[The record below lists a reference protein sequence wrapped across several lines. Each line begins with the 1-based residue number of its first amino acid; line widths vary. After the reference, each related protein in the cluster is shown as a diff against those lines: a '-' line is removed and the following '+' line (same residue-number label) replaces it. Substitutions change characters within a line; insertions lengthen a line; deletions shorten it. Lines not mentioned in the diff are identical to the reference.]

1 MFGKRITLFR
11 LLGFEVHIDASWLI
25 LAGLIT
31 WSLAAGLF
39 PSLYKGLSSSTYWWM
54 GIAGAVSLFFSIV
67 FHELCHSLVARRFGL
82 PMKGITLFIFGGV
95 AEMDEE
101 PENAKVEFLM
111 AVAGPASSIFLGFVF
126 LALSELGTAVGW
138 PVPVS
143 GILAYLMLVNF
154 LLAGF
159 NLLPAFPLDGGRVL
173 RSALWKWKDDLRW
186 ATRIASQIGAG
197 FGIALMIVGGAN
209 VLFFGNIVG
218 GIWWA
223 LIGLFLKGASQASYR
238 QIIVR
243 RALEGEKVSALMKR
257 EVVTVPSVISVE
269 ELVEEYFYKYHFK
282 MFPVVEEGKLAGCVT
297 TRQLKEIP
305 RSEWRNRSVGE
316 ITTQCSR
323 EIAVAPDLDVTRCLS
338 LMNRTDNSRLIVIDK
353 DRLVGVITL
362 KDILGYIS
370 SKADLDAYG
379 E

>member
-1 MFGKRITLFR
+1 MFGRRITLFK

-25 LAGLIT
+25 IAALIA

-39 PSLYKGLSSSTYWWM
+39 PSMYKGLSSATYWWM
-54 GIAGAVSLFFSIV
+54 GIAGTLSLFVSIV
-67 FHELCHSLVARRFGL
+67 FHELCHSLVARKFGL

-111 AVAGPASSIFLGFVF
+111 AIAGPASSILLGFVF
-126 LALSELGTAVGW
+126 LAVDQLGIAAGW
-138 PVPVS
+138 PVSVN
-143 GILAYLMLVNF
+143 GVLAYLMFINF

-173 RSALWKWKDDLRW
+173 RSALWKWKDNLGW
-186 ATRIASQIGAG
+186 ATHIASQIGSG
-197 FGIALMIVGGAN
+197 FGIALMIVGGIN
-209 VLFFGNIVG
+209 LLFFGNIIG

-223 LIGLFLKGASQASYR
+223 LIGMFLKSASQASYR
-238 QIIVR
+238 QIIIR
-243 RALEGEKVSALMKR
+243 RALEGEKVKSLMKK
-257 EVVTVPSVISVE
+257 EVVTVPPGISVE
-269 ELVEEYFYKYHFK
+269 ELVEEYVYKYHFK
-282 MFPVVEEGKLAGCVT
+282 MFPVVEDGRLAGCIT

-305 RSEWRNRSVGE
+305 RAEWRDRTVGE
-316 ITTQCSR
+316 ITTQCSP
-323 EIAVAPDLDVTRCLS
+323 EIAVIPDLDVTRCLAV
-338 LMNRTDNSRLIVIDK
+338 MNRTNNSRLIVIDN

-370 SKADLDAYG
+370 AKADLDSYK